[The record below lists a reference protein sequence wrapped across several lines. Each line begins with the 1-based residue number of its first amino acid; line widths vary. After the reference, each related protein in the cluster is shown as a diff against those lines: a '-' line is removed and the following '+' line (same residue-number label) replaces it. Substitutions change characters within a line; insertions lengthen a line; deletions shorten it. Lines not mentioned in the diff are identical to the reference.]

1 MTQIDK
7 SRFEWI
13 GSDSARREGISRPS
27 TTFWKDA
34 IGRLMK
40 NKVAV
45 VCFFIIVLL
54 IVTVYPEHFLYL
66 ISLFAIRKVK
76 GLYEDFRT
84 LKGLELNQTLF
95 NTVKLEMQ
103 FAILLTIGALLD
115 ALWHW
120 VL

>member
-54 IVTVYPEHFLYL
+54 ILPASSCRS
-66 ISLFAIRKVK
+66 SLRLRAANS
-76 GLYEDFRT
+76 T
-84 LKGLELNQTLF
+84 LAKSTR
-95 NTVKLEMQ
+95 
-103 FAILLTIGALLD
+103 AS
-115 ALWHW
+115 
-120 VL
+120 

>member
-45 VCFFIIVLL
+45 VCFFIIV
-54 IVTVYPEHFLYL
+54 P
-66 ISLFAIRKVK
+66 
-76 GLYEDFRT
+76 
-84 LKGLELNQTLF
+84 
-95 NTVKLEMQ
+95 
-103 FAILLTIGALLD
+103 
-115 ALWHW
+115 
-120 VL
+120 

>member
-54 IVTVYPEHFLYL
+54 ILSCIIAVSYTHLSGYLCFFEDKTVENVPRKWYNL
-66 ISLFAIRKVK
+66 ISNNIFSPACREIFPMRYAEIIRCV
-76 GLYEDFRT
+76 
-84 LKGLELNQTLF
+84 
-95 NTVKLEMQ
+95 
-103 FAILLTIGALLD
+103 
-115 ALWHW
+115 
-120 VL
+120 